1 MFKPVFNKTTF
12 NEQEERDKLNKLSE
26 KELLIEAI
34 LEMKKIS
41 RKCDNI
47 SRKIVVWSDLKVIE
61 R

>member
-1 MFKPVFNKTTF
+1 MFKPVLNKTTF

-47 SRKIVVWSDLKVIE
+47 SRKIVVWSD
-61 R
+61 

>member
-34 LEMKKIS
+34 LEMKKL
-41 RKCDNI
+41 
-47 SRKIVVWSDLKVIE
+47 VVNATIFREKSLSGAIKKL
-61 R
+61 